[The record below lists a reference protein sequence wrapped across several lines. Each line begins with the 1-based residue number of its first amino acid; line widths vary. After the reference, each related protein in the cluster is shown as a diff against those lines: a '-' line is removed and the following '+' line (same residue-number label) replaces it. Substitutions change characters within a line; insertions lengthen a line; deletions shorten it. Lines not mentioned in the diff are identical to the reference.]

1 MANNGN
7 LKRGNPDTEFKS
19 GRKAV
24 ESGRKGG
31 KKSGESKRA
40 KKTFQTLMNEIL
52 NSSVADNPQLKK
64 MAAQLGLDS
73 DAHIKQLMT
82 MVSVLNTLKKGKTAD
97 IIEMATFLGEVEK
110 SSNKDILDKLDDVL
124 KNIESGF

>member
-7 LKRGNPDTEFKS
+7 LKKGNPDTEFKS

-73 DAHIKQLMT
+73 DADIKQLMT

-110 SSNKDILDKLDDVL
+110 SSNKDILDKLDGVL
-124 KNIESGF
+124 KNIESSF